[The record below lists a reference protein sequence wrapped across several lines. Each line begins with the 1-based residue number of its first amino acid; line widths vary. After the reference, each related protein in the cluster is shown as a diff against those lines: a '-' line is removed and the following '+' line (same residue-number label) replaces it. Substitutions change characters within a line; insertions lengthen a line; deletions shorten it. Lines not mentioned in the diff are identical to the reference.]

1 MSVANH
7 AMTDRAKVAVLISGR
22 GSNMTALV
30 DAAKAPDC
38 PYEVVLVLSNKP
50 EAEGLALAAEAGVP
64 TLAIDHRPF
73 GADREA
79 HERALD
85 AALREAGAEYVALA
99 GYMRV
104 LTPFL
109 VEAWAG
115 RMINI
120 HPSLLPKYPGLDTH
134 RRAIEAGDT
143 EAGCSVHLVTA
154 GVDEGHILARGG
166 VRIEPGDT
174 AETLA
179 ARVLEVEHRLYP
191 EALADFIGGRL
202 HYLYNSPFFDW
213 LPDYSAPSRSL
224 NELEGHGPAKPHP
237 DDTPLMRDVELSY
250 ATPVR
255 DLTCSQVNELA
266 GQRFGLKWLAEPI
279 CRFVLR
285 YPLATLEY
293 YPGDLTLNV
302 LRDIDEYLSHAPAL
316 ARQVATADYA
326 WMKAELV
333 DDGIIADALDIAA
346 VARAAATLH

>member
-38 PYEVVLVLSNKP
+38 PYAVVLVLSNKP
-50 EAEGLALAAEAGVP
+50 DAEGLTLAAAAGVP

-104 LTPFL
+104 LTPWL

-134 RRAIEAGDT
+134 RRAIEAGDP

-154 GVDEGHILARGG
+154 GVDEGPILDQAR
-166 VRIEPGDT
+166 VPVLAGDT
-174 AETLA
+174 PETLS
-179 ARVLEVEHRLYP
+179 ARVLAAEHRLYP
-191 EALADFIGGRL
+191 A
-202 HYLYNSPFFDW
+202 
-213 LPDYSAPSRSL
+213 
-224 NELEGHGPAKPHP
+224 
-237 DDTPLMRDVELSY
+237 
-250 ATPVR
+250 
-255 DLTCSQVNELA
+255 
-266 GQRFGLKWLAEPI
+266 
-279 CRFVLR
+279 
-285 YPLATLEY
+285 
-293 YPGDLTLNV
+293 
-302 LRDIDEYLSHAPAL
+302 AL
-316 ARQVATADYA
+316 ARLVA
-326 WMKAELV
+326 
-333 DDGIIADALDIAA
+333 G
-346 VARAAATLH
+346 